1 MGLLGSL
8 IGGSIGWWTL
18 GSLGAIIGMV
28 FGHLSE
34 EQASFI
40 NNKNRAN
47 NDRSG
52 FLATLLVLV
61 AAVMKADQTVKKSEL
76 DYVKRSLVAT
86 FGEKEAASA
95 LLMLRDIL
103 KQDIPVNEVVHQAR
117 VNINYSSKLQLMHLL
132 FGIALADKDFS
143 KDERDCLQQIAI
155 GLGVSQKDFSSVLAM
170 FVKDNSSAYKILE
183 VDKNASDDEIKKAY
197 KKLAIRNHPDKVA
210 HLGEDIRKKAEEK
223 FKKVNEAFEQI
234 KKERRIK

>member
-1 MGLLGSL
+1 
-8 IGGSIGWWTL
+8 
-18 GSLGAIIGMV
+18 
-28 FGHLSE
+28 
-34 EQASFI
+34 
-40 NNKNRAN
+40 
-47 NDRSG
+47 
-52 FLATLLVLV
+52 
-61 AAVMKADQTVKKSEL
+61 
-76 DYVKRSLVAT
+76 
-86 FGEKEAASA
+86 
-95 LLMLRDIL
+95 
-103 KQDIPVNEVVHQAR
+103 
-117 VNINYSSKLQLMHLL
+117 MHLL

-210 HLGEDIRKKAEEK
+210 HLGEDIRKEAEEK

-234 KKERRIK
+234 KKERGIK